1 MKKLFIE
8 QYSKKSHV
16 IRGEV
21 EKKEFYPYIN
31 KFKLRWNPRLK
42 NGAGCLFPSDVY
54 QEIYNILSKYYEIEI
69 GSGEIKQTG
78 NLVTG
83 NLVTKCVT
91 KRKRKSQKESTS
103 SNNRSVQPHEQSV
116 EPKRKSQ
123 KESTSSN
130 NRSVQPHERSTEPK
144 QMSAE
149 PQQGSAEQHER
160 STESKQRSVE
170 QYERST
176 ESKRLIRSYP
186 QKKMKSYDIRTYYK
200 NTGKYL
206 SFTKFRHSRR
216 ITQIEYHSVIHSEDT
231 IDLHQYLNPP
241 NHCIDISDTDTDTDT
256 E

>member
-116 EPKRKSQ
+116 EPKQ
-123 KESTSSN
+123 VSTEQYE
-130 NRSVQPHERSTEPK
+130 RSIEQYERSTEPK
-144 QMSAE
+144 
-149 PQQGSAEQHER
+149 QGSAEQHER